1 MSRPAKS
8 ARPSPCHNARK
19 VLNRKSTIFWS
30 RIVLGTTRDFRIGVL
45 TPKRLDRRGSLKN
58 FLVKGASMKRETI
71 DISSGQEITEL
82 PARMTAPNDLSNG
95 SDSTSIG
102 NKLQSWVKFVEKD
115 TEAKVQEYLEQVDAG
130 QNGE

>member
-1 MSRPAKS
+1 
-8 ARPSPCHNARK
+8 
-19 VLNRKSTIFWS
+19 
-30 RIVLGTTRDFRIGVL
+30 
-45 TPKRLDRRGSLKN
+45 
-58 FLVKGASMKRETI
+58 MKRETI
-71 DISSGQEITEL
+71 DISSGEEITKL
-82 PARMTAPNDLSNG
+82 PGKLTAPNDLSNI